1 MKRKVLIIE
10 DNEQNMYLLS
20 YLFESYGYEVFRYD
34 NGTDALSVV
43 EECKPD
49 LIILDI
55 QLPDMDGYTIALRLR
70 EIKSLD
76 MVPVI
81 AVSSYAMPG
90 DKEKAYESGV
100 TGYIEKPID
109 PDRFISQIN
118 DFIIKE
124 RD

>member
-70 EIKSLD
+70 KIKSLD